1 MTARP
6 REMRKLT
13 LAGVLQSDRSR
24 DSARPIVDQ
33 LSCWSTYLLENLEY
47 AGWLSQ
53 KTKCTLQRDLPKL
66 SIDCQTVPFHSELRV
81 ATFVA
86 GTYKSIK
93 WCSNFSLCRCPTSRT
108 LQYTPSSS

>member
-33 LSCWSTYLLENLEY
+33 LSCWSTYLLENLEC
-47 AGWLSQ
+47 ADWLSQ
-53 KTKCTLQRDLPKL
+53 KTKCILQRHLPKL
-66 SIDCQTVPFHSELRV
+66 SIDCQTIPFHSELHV
-81 ATFVA
+81 AAFVA
-86 GTYKSIK
+86 GTYKRIK
-93 WCSNFSLCRCPTSRT
+93 SVLDRK
-108 LQYTPSSS
+108 